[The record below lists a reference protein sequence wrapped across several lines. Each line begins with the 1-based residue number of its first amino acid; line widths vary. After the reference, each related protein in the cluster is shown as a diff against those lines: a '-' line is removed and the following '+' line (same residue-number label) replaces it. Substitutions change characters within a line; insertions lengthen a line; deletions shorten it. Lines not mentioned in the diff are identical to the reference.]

1 MFIET
6 VSTPNPNTLKFI
18 PGCDVLPGSTREYKN
33 PIEAE
38 ESPLAA
44 KIFLIDGVSG
54 VFSYCPALSGSRQ
67 DAHFFKYR

>member
-38 ESPLAA
+38 ESL
-44 KIFLIDGVSG
+44 LQQRYSN
-54 VFSYCPALSGSRQ
+54 
-67 DAHFFKYR
+67 

>member
-6 VSTPNPNTLKFI
+6 VTTPNPNTLKFI

-44 KIFLIDGVSG
+44 KIFSIDLSLI
-54 VFSYCPALSGSRQ
+54 
-67 DAHFFKYR
+67 HI